1 MWAPV
6 IEPATPS
13 DEHLTRLLARFV
25 DESLPVLRRQNVL
38 PRPRHQPWI
47 EAGRDYFGPD
57 LSGGAGFRD
66 LAEAIEATDDR
77 FSEETPLHERDFA
90 SGYVFD
96 ALEFFV
102 AQLTKGAPDPLSSTA
117 VALKEG
123 LALPRTQ
130 VSAWMVTDITTASEK
145 AEKIAGVVLHPAP
158 EVGAG
163 THSAM
168 LRLLGD
174 VFGVRAERVD
184 LDRLRSPFDDA
195 ALLVASYE
203 QETSHTDDVESP
215 PSTRRIGDFV
225 LTARL
230 LFAATAHPIYELRG
244 HRGSVG
250 GHRPYIHEFEG
261 AGQGSMSAGLDARRA
276 AKLDAS
282 HEAGILE
289 VLRSVRSVLDGPP
302 SALQTAIGRYHLSH
316 QKYRWVDKVIDLAI
330 ALEAALA
337 GKQSSGVTYRLQV
350 RAGALLASDADP
362 AGALFDDIKVL
373 YDLRSRFVHGGAPS
387 SRTIEKKLANL
398 HRVPPGDH
406 FHRFRSDAVIDRFR
420 DIVRRAIL
428 CRVLLAEHA
437 PALWEVGGDLDDSAL
452 VGDDSGAPWRT
463 VWREVLVELG
473 QPQAADAAPMLR
485 GLGAKAA
492 DSSST
497 D

>member
-1 MWAPV
+1 M
-6 IEPATPS
+6 IDSATPS
-13 DEHLTRLLARFV
+13 DEDLTRLLGRFI
-25 DESLPVLRRQNVL
+25 DESLLVLRRQHVL

-47 EAGRDYFGPD
+47 EVGRDYFGPD
-57 LSGGAGFRD
+57 LSGSAAFEA

-90 SGYVFD
+90 NGYVFD

-117 VALKEG
+117 VAVKEG
-123 LALPRTQ
+123 LALPRTR
-130 VSAWMVTDITTASEK
+130 VSAWMVTDIMTASEK
-145 AEKIAGVVLHPAP
+145 AEEIAGVVVHPAS

-163 THSAM
+163 TRSAM

-184 LDRLRSPFDDA
+184 FDRLHSSFDDA
-195 ALLVASYE
+195 ALLVASYD
-203 QETSHTDDVESP
+203 QATSRADDLETP

-225 LTARL
+225 LATRL

-244 HRGSVG
+244 HRNAVG

-282 HEAGILE
+282 HEVGILE

-302 SALQTAIGRYHLSH
+302 SALQTAIGRYQLSH
-316 QKYRWVDKVIDLAI
+316 QKYRWVDKIIDLAI

-373 YDLRSRFVHGGAPS
+373 YDLRSRFVHGGALS
-387 SRTIEKKLANL
+387 SRTIEKKLAKL

-437 PALWEVGGDLDDSAL
+437 PGLWEVGGDLDDSEL
-452 VGDDSGAPWRT
+452 VGDDSDAPWRS
-463 VWREVLVELG
+463 VWRQVLVDLG
-473 QPQAADAAPMLR
+473 QPQAADAAPVLR
-485 GLGAKAA
+485 GLGTKTA
-492 DSSST
+492 DSSSA